1 MKTSETILKRTGYRG
16 LTLCR
21 VMMVL
26 WLIPVTGGM
35 LMLSPWAHARAD
47 QPVIERIDVEIQG
60 GTPER
65 QAKLRSMASRMIQL
79 RPGDRFDDQALAT
92 TISLLEQSGQF
103 SAIHIPDPDLE
114 SASISLVFRL
124 TPVIQVRR
132 IKVTGAFPVFTQTI
146 VRATDYRV
154 GGPFF
159 PDQVEKN
166 TQAVQSVMTE
176 KGYVDAQVRIHTEAA
191 GSLEENL
198 FIEVKKNQPLRTVD
212 IKING
217 NRSFSDTRLKMRMK
231 SYRLPLFFW
240 SRGNKT
246 VSSEVTTDVKEL
258 LSFYRKKGFA
268 EASVDFDLHTDTAQK
283 ISRLKIHIDEGPKYR
298 VSFSGNREFSDRIL
312 KKDLTIWTKG
322 NRNDFGLKRSVKNI
336 RDRYEKAGY
345 RECEVDF
352 TAEIH
357 SKDRKPVRDIQIQI
371 QENTR
376 FLVGNAM
383 IKGVSALDEEAI
395 TPFLNTREKG
405 LFYDGP
411 FVENMPESDR
421 QTLENIYR
429 GQGFEDIQVSAEVT
443 WSQPDEK
450 NRQKA
455 DVVFEVEE
463 GYRKRVTNVMVEGVP
478 EGIELESIHQM
489 IETRKNDYFLPSQVE
504 TDRTAIL
511 SFLGDQGYIHA
522 GAITRIEPDGRD
534 RRVIYQITPGR
545 RATVGGV
552 WVFGNFDTGQD
563 VILRHNPLETDEPV
577 SLNGYLTLQNEIRDL
592 QCLER
597 ANFKALGM
605 QEKLDTVFFT
615 AEVEEKSPRFLE
627 TSIGYDTA
635 RDAYLALSAG
645 NRNWLGTNR
654 KLYLNAGVS
663 GIGYNAMLGV
673 TDYDFLGQR
682 VYTDLNVYASE
693 EELKN
698 QNFGT
703 RKYGSS
709 LMFERPLT
717 RYLTLGT
724 GFGLESREQYPT
736 GRATGIDPDVYAA
749 RGILSATPYLTWSSV
764 DSHARPTRGGYLN
777 ASAGYTRDIFE
788 DLDNFMK
795 YQVKAKYYT
804 QPFSRVVL
812 AFQAMYGTLQN
823 FSSDSQLPD
832 DQLFFLG
839 GISDVRGFDENKLL
853 VDDFG
858 DPVGAKTMMAGSI
871 EARIDLGGNLEL
883 PVFVDAGTLRDAP
896 RAGRN
901 EGVKYTIGSG
911 LRYMTPVG
919 PVGLLYGYR
928 LNPETGEDSGR
939 VHFSI
944 GYTF

>member
-1 MKTSETILKRTGYRG
+1 MNRNGYRRK
-16 LTLCR
+16 TLCR

-26 WLIPVTGGM
+26 WLIMMVAP
-35 LMLSPWAHARAD
+35 ARAGVV
-47 QPVIERIDVEIQG
+47 QPVIDRIEVEIQG

-65 QAKLRSMASRMIQL
+65 QAKLRSMATRMIRFQS
-79 RPGDRFDDQALAT
+79 GDRFDDQALADT
-92 TISLLEQSGQF
+92 VSLLKQSGQF
-103 SAIHIPDPDLE
+103 SAIHVPDPDLD
-114 SASISLVFRL
+114 ASSVFLIFRL
-124 TPVIQVRR
+124 TPVMQVRR
-132 IKVTGAFPVFTQTI
+132 IEVTGAFPVFTQTI
-146 VRATDYRV
+146 VRATNFRV

-166 TQAVQSVMTE
+166 SQRVQSVMTE
-176 KGYVDAQVRIHTEAA
+176 KGYVDARVRIRTEPAD
-191 GSLEENL
+191 SLEMNV
-198 FIEVKKNQPLRTVD
+198 FIDVEKNEPLRTVD
-212 IKING
+212 IEISG
-217 NRSFSDTRLKMRMK
+217 NRTFSDTRLKMRMK
-231 SYRLPLFFW
+231 SYQLPFFFW
-240 SRGNKT
+240 SRGKKT
-246 VSSEVTTDVKEL
+246 VSSEVTADVKEL
-258 LSFYRKKGFA
+258 LSFYWKKGFA
-268 EASVDFDLHTDTAQK
+268 EASVDFDLKTDTEQK

-345 RECEVDF
+345 RDCEVDF
-352 TAEIH
+352 TANIRSE
-357 SKDRKPVRDIQIQI
+357 DRKPVRDIQIQI
-371 QENTR
+371 RENTR
-376 FLVGNAM
+376 FLVGSAM
-383 IKGVSALDEEAI
+383 IRGVSALDEKNI

-411 FVENMPESDR
+411 YVENMPESDR
-421 QTLENIYR
+421 RTLENIYR
-429 GQGFEDIQVSAEVT
+429 GQGFEDTQVSAEVT
-443 WSQPDEK
+443 WNEPDEK

-463 GYRKRVTNVMVEGVP
+463 GYRKRVTKVMFEGMPDDIDPGTV
-478 EGIELESIHQM
+478 HRM
-489 IETRKNDYFLPSQVE
+489 IETRENEYFQPTQVE
-504 TDRTAIL
+504 DDRIAIL
-511 SFLGDQGYIHA
+511 SFLGDHGYIHA
-522 GAITRIEPDGRD
+522 EIVTRIEPDGRD
-534 RRVIYQITPGR
+534 RRVIHQISPGR

-552 WVFGNFDTGQD
+552 WVFGNFDTRDD

-577 SLNGYLTLQNEIRDL
+577 SLNGYLTLQNDIRDL

-597 ANFKALGM
+597 ANFKAVGM

-615 AEVEEKSPRFLE
+615 AEVEEKNPWFLE

-635 RDAYLALSAG
+635 RDAYFAVSAG

-663 GIGYNAMLGV
+663 GIGYDAMLGV

-698 QNFGT
+698 QNFGI
-703 RKYGSS
+703 RKYGSA
-709 LMFERPLT
+709 LMFERQLT
-717 RYLTLGT
+717 RHLTLGT

-736 GRATGIDPDVYAA
+736 GRTTGIDPDVYSA

-764 DSHARPTRGGYLN
+764 NSHARPTEGVYFN

-795 YQVKAKYYT
+795 YQVKAKFYT
-804 QPFSRVVL
+804 QPFSRLVL

-823 FSSDSQLPD
+823 FSADAQLPD
-832 DQLFFLG
+832 DQLFYLG
-839 GISDVRGFDENKLL
+839 GISDVRGFDENELL

-858 DPVGAKTMMAGSI
+858 DPVGGKTMMAGSI

>member
-1 MKTSETILKRTGYRG
+1 MKISETILKSTVKQGRI
-16 LTLCR
+16 LCR
-21 VMMVL
+21 VMMVF
-26 WLIPVTGGM
+26 W
-35 LMLSPWAHARAD
+35 LMLSVTPAHARAD
-47 QPVIERIDVEIQG
+47 QPVIERIDVNIQG

-65 QAKLRSMASRMIQL
+65 QAKLRSMADRMIQL
-79 RPGDRFDDQALAT
+79 RPGDRFDAQALAT
-92 TISLLEQSGQF
+92 TISLLKQSGQF
-103 SAIHIPDPDLE
+103 SAIDIPDPDLDA
-114 SASISLVFRL
+114 ASISLVFRL
-124 TPVIQVRR
+124 TPVMQVRR
-132 IKVTGAFPVFTQTI
+132 IEVSGAFPVFSQTI
-146 VRATDYRV
+146 VRATDFRV

-166 TQAVQSVMTE
+166 SRSVQSVMTE
-176 KGYVDAQVRIHTEAA
+176 KGYVDARVRIRTEPAD
-191 GSLEENL
+191 SLEMNV
-198 FIEVKKNQPLRTVD
+198 FIDVEKNEPLRTVE
-212 IKING
+212 IRING

-231 SYRLPLFFW
+231 SYQLPLFFW
-240 SRGNKT
+240 SRGNRT
-246 VSSEVTTDVKEL
+246 VSSEVAADIKEL
-258 LSFYRKKGFA
+258 MSFYRKKGFA
-268 EASVDFDLHTDTAQK
+268 EAAIDFDLKTDTAQK
-283 ISRLKIHIDEGPKYR
+283 TSRLEIDIDEGPKYR

-336 RDRYEKAGY
+336 RDRYKKAGY
-345 RECEVDF
+345 MECEVDF
-352 TAEIH
+352 TAKSH
-357 SKDRKPVRDIQIQI
+357 SEDRKPVRDIQIQI

-376 FLVGNAM
+376 FLVETTTVKGMSAM
-383 IKGVSALDEEAI
+383 EEKTI
-395 TPFLNTREKG
+395 TPFLNTRGKG

-429 GQGFEDIQVSAEVT
+429 GEGFEGTEVSAQVT
-443 WSQPDEK
+443 WNEPDEK
-450 NRQKA
+450 NRQVA
-455 DVVFEVEE
+455 DVVFAVEE
-463 GYRKRVTNVMVEGVP
+463 GYRQRVTKVMVEGVP
-478 EGIELESIHQM
+478 EHIDPGTVHQVTG
-489 IETRKNDYFLPSQVE
+489 TRENDYFQPAQVE
-504 TDRTAIL
+504 DDRTAIL

-522 GAITRIEPDGRD
+522 EVVTRSEPDGRD
-534 RRVIYQITPGR
+534 RRVIHQISPGL

-552 WVFGNFDTGQD
+552 WVFGNFDTRDD
-563 VILRHNPLETDEPV
+563 VILRHNPLESDEPV
-577 SLNGYLTLQNEIRDL
+577 SLNGYLTLQNGIRDL

-597 ANFKALGM
+597 ANFKAVGM
-605 QEKLDTVFFT
+605 KETLDTVFFT
-615 AEVEEKSPRFLE
+615 AEVEEKNPWFLE

-635 RDAYLALSAG
+635 RDAYLGVSAG

-654 KLYLNAGVS
+654 KLYLNTGVS
-663 GIGYNAMLGV
+663 GIGYDAMLGV

-682 VYTDLNVYASE
+682 VYTDFNVYMSE

-709 LMFERPLT
+709 LMFERQLT
-717 RYLTLGT
+717 RHLTLGT

-736 GRATGIDPDVYAA
+736 GRTTGIDPDVYAA
-749 RGILSATPYLTWSSV
+749 RSILSATPYLTWSSV
-764 DSHARPTRGGYLN
+764 DSHARPTKGVYLN

-788 DLDNFMK
+788 DLDHFMK
-795 YQVKAKYYT
+795 YQVKAKYYF
-804 QPFSRVVL
+804 QPFSRLVL

-832 DQLFFLG
+832 DQLFYLG
-839 GISDVRGFDENKLL
+839 GISDVRGFDENELL

-871 EARIDLGGNLEL
+871 EARINLGGNLEL

>member
-1 MKTSETILKRTGYRG
+1 
-16 LTLCR
+16 
-21 VMMVL
+21 MMVL
-26 WLIPVTGGM
+26 WLIMMAAP
-35 LMLSPWAHARAD
+35 ARAGAV
-47 QPVIERIDVEIQG
+47 QPVIERIEVEIQG
-60 GTPER
+60 GTPDR
-65 QAKLRSMASRMIQL
+65 QAKLRSMATRMIRFQS
-79 RPGDRFDDQALAT
+79 GDRFDDQALADT
-92 TISLLEQSGQF
+92 VSLLKQSGQF
-103 SAIHIPDPDLE
+103 SAIHVPDPDLDA
-114 SASISLVFRL
+114 ASVSLIFRL
-124 TPVIQVRR
+124 TPVMQVRR
-132 IKVTGAFPVFTQTI
+132 IEVTGAFPVFTQTI
-146 VRATDYRV
+146 VRATNFRV

-166 TQAVQSVMTE
+166 SQRVQSVMME
-176 KGYVDAQVRIHTEAA
+176 KGYVDARVRIRTEPAD
-191 GSLEENL
+191 SLEMNV
-198 FIEVKKNQPLRTVD
+198 FIDVEKNEPLRTVH
-212 IKING
+212 IEIIG
-217 NRSFSDTRLKMRMK
+217 NRTFSDTRLKMRMK
-231 SYRLPLFFW
+231 SYQLPFFFW
-240 SRGNKT
+240 SRGKKT
-246 VSSEVTTDVKEL
+246 VSSEVTADVKEL

-268 EASVDFDLHTDTAQK
+268 EASVDFDLQTDTAQK

-312 KKDLTIWTKG
+312 KKDLSIWTKG

-345 RECEVDF
+345 RDCEVDY
-352 TAEIH
+352 TANIR
-357 SKDRKPVRDIQIQI
+357 SKDRKPVRDIQIKI

-376 FLVGNAM
+376 FLVGTAM
-383 IKGVSALDEEAI
+383 IRGVSALDEKNI
-395 TPFLNTREKG
+395 TPLLNTREKG

-411 FVENMPESDR
+411 YVENMPESDR
-421 QTLENIYR
+421 RTLENIYR
-429 GQGFEDIQVSAEVT
+429 GQGFEDTQVSAEVT
-443 WSQPDEK
+443 WNEPDEK

-463 GYRKRVTNVMVEGVP
+463 GYRKRVTKVVVEGMP
-478 EGIELESIHQM
+478 DGIDPGTVHRM
-489 IETRKNDYFLPSQVE
+489 IETRENEYFQPSQVE
-504 TDRTAIL
+504 DDRIAIL
-511 SFLGDQGYIHA
+511 SFLGDHGYIHA
-522 GAITRIEPDGRD
+522 EVVTRNEPDGRD
-534 RRVIYQITPGR
+534 RRVIHQISPGR

-552 WVFGNFDTGQD
+552 WVFGNFDTRDD

-577 SLNGYLTLQNEIRDL
+577 SLNGYLTLQNDIRDL

-597 ANFKALGM
+597 ANFKAVGM

-615 AEVEEKSPRFLE
+615 AEVEEKNPWFLE

-635 RDAYLALSAG
+635 RDAYFAVSAG

-663 GIGYNAMLGV
+663 GIGYDAMLGV

-703 RKYGSS
+703 RKYGSA
-709 LMFERPLT
+709 LMFERQLT
-717 RYLTLGT
+717 RHLTLGT

-736 GRATGIDPDVYAA
+736 GRTTGIDPDVYSA

-764 DSHARPTRGGYLN
+764 DSHARPTKGVYLN

-804 QPFSRVVL
+804 QPFSRLVL

-823 FSSDSQLPD
+823 FSADAQLPD
-832 DQLFFLG
+832 DQLFYLG
-839 GISDVRGFDENKLL
+839 GISDVRGFDENELL

-858 DPVGAKTMMAGSI
+858 DPVGGKTMMAGSI

-901 EGVKYTIGSG
+901 EGVKYTVGSG

-928 LNPETGEDSGR
+928 LNPETGEDWGR

>member
-1 MKTSETILKRTGYRG
+1 MKRTRQQGM
-16 LTLCR
+16 TLCR

-26 WLIPVTGGM
+26 WLIPVMTGM
-35 LMLSPWAHARAD
+35 IMSFTSAHARAD
-47 QPVIERIDVEIQG
+47 QPVIERIDVDIQG

-65 QAKLRSMASRMIQL
+65 QAKLHAMAGRMIQFQ
-79 RPGDRFDDQALAT
+79 PGDRFDAQALAT
-92 TISLLEQSGQF
+92 TITLLKQSGRF
-103 SAIHIPDPDLE
+103 SAIDVPDPDLDA
-114 SASISLVFRL
+114 ASTPLTFRL
-124 TPVIQVRR
+124 TPVALVRR
-132 IKVTGAFPVFTQTI
+132 IKVNGAFPVFSQSI

-166 TQAVQSVMTE
+166 VQAVQSVMME
-176 KGYVDAQVRIHTEAA
+176 KGYVDAQVNIRTETAE
-191 GSLEENL
+191 SLEKNV
-198 FIEVKKNQPLRTVD
+198 FIEVEKNEPLRTVE
-212 IKING
+212 IEING
-217 NRSFSDTRLKMRMK
+217 NRNFSDTRLKMRMK
-231 SYRLPLFFW
+231 SYQLPLFFW
-240 SRGNKT
+240 SRGEKT
-246 VSSEVTTDVKEL
+246 DSSEVAADVKEL

-268 EASVDFDLHTDTAQK
+268 EAAVDFDLQTDTAQK
-283 ISRLKIHIDEGPKYR
+283 TSRLKIHIDEGPKYR

-336 RDRYEKAGY
+336 RNRYEKAGY
-345 RECEVDF
+345 KECEVDF
-352 TAEIH
+352 TAKIRSE
-357 SKDRKPVRDIQIQI
+357 DRQPVKEIQIQI

-376 FLVGNAM
+376 YLVETTT
-383 IKGVSALDEEAI
+383 IKGVNTLNEKKIASH
-395 TPFLNTREKG
+395 LNTRGKG
-405 LFYDGP
+405 MFYDGP
-411 FVENMPESDR
+411 YVENMPESDR

-429 GQGFEDIQVSAEVT
+429 GQGFENTQVSAEVT
-443 WSQPDEK
+443 WNEPDEK

-463 GYRKRVTNVMVEGVP
+463 GYRKQVTEVMVEGIPDGIKP
-478 EGIELESIHQM
+478 EALHQIIEI
-489 IETRKNDYFLPSQVE
+489 RKNQYFLPSQVGD
-504 TDRTAIL
+504 DRTEIL
-511 SFLGDQGYIHA
+511 SFLGDQGYIYA
-522 GAITRIEPDGRD
+522 EVFTRIEPDGRD
-534 RRVIYQITPGR
+534 CKVIYRIVSGR

-552 WVFGNFDTGQD
+552 WVFGNFDTRDD
-563 VILRHNPLETDEPV
+563 VILRHNTLEKDAPV
-577 SLNGYLTLQNEIRDL
+577 SLNGFLDLQNDIRDL

-597 ANFKALGM
+597 ANFRAVGI

-615 AEVEEKSPRFLE
+615 AEVEEKNPWFLE

-635 RDAYLALSAG
+635 KDAYLAVSAG

-663 GIGYNAMLGV
+663 GVGYEAVMGV

-682 VYTDLNVYASE
+682 VYTDVNIYASE

-709 LMFERPLT
+709 LMFEKQLT
-717 RYLTLGT
+717 RNLMLGT
-724 GFGLESREQYPT
+724 RFGLESREQYLT
-736 GRATGIDPDVYAA
+736 GRDTAIDPDIYAA
-749 RGILSATPYLTWSSV
+749 RGILSATPFVTWSSV
-764 DSHARPTRGGYLN
+764 DSHARPTRGVYLN

-795 YQVKAKYYT
+795 YEVKAKYYV
-804 QPFSRVVL
+804 QPFSRLVL

-823 FSSDSQLPD
+823 FSADAQLPD
-832 DQLFFLG
+832 DQLFYLG
-839 GISDVRGFDENKLL
+839 GISDVRGFDENELL

-858 DPVGAKTMMAGSI
+858 DPVGGKTRMAGSI

-883 PVFVDAGTLRDAP
+883 PVFVDAGTLQDAP

-901 EGVKYTIGSG
+901 EGFKYTIGSG

>member
-1 MKTSETILKRTGYRG
+1 MKRTRQQGM
-16 LTLCR
+16 TLCR

-26 WLIPVTGGM
+26 WLIPVMTGM
-35 LMLSPWAHARAD
+35 IMSFTSAHARAD
-47 QPVIERIDVEIQG
+47 QPVIERIDVNIQG
-60 GTPER
+60 GTPDR
-65 QAKLRSMASRMIQL
+65 QAKLHAMAGRMIQFQ
-79 RPGDRFDDQALAT
+79 PGDRFDAQALAT
-92 TISLLEQSGQF
+92 TITLLKQSGRF
-103 SAIHIPDPDLE
+103 SAIDVPDPDLDA
-114 SASISLVFRL
+114 ASTPLTFRL
-124 TPVIQVRR
+124 TPVALVRR
-132 IKVTGAFPVFTQTI
+132 IKVNGAFPVFSQSI

-166 TQAVQSVMTE
+166 VQAVQSVMME
-176 KGYVDAQVRIHTEAA
+176 KGYVDAQVNIRTETAE
-191 GSLEENL
+191 SLEKNV
-198 FIEVKKNQPLRTVD
+198 FIEVEKNEPLRTVE
-212 IKING
+212 IEING
-217 NRSFSDTRLKMRMK
+217 NRNFSDTRLKMRMK
-231 SYRLPLFFW
+231 SYQLPLFFW
-240 SRGNKT
+240 SRGEKT
-246 VSSEVTTDVKEL
+246 DSSEVAADVKEL

-268 EASVDFDLHTDTAQK
+268 EAAVDFDLQTDTAQK
-283 ISRLKIHIDEGPKYR
+283 TSRLKIHIDEGPKYR

-336 RDRYEKAGY
+336 RNRYEKAGY
-345 RECEVDF
+345 KECEVDF
-352 TAEIH
+352 TAKIRSE
-357 SKDRKPVRDIQIQI
+357 DRQPVKEIQIQI

-376 FLVGNAM
+376 YLVETTT
-383 IKGVSALDEEAI
+383 IKGVNTLNEKKIASH
-395 TPFLNTREKG
+395 LNTRGKG
-405 LFYDGP
+405 MFYDGP
-411 FVENMPESDR
+411 YVENMPESDR

-429 GQGFEDIQVSAEVT
+429 GQGFENTQVSAEVT
-443 WSQPDEK
+443 WNEPDEK

-463 GYRKRVTNVMVEGVP
+463 GYRKQVTEVMVEGIP
-478 EGIELESIHQM
+478 DGIEPEALHQI
-489 IETRKNDYFLPSQVE
+489 IEIRKNQYFLPSQVGD
-504 TDRTAIL
+504 DRTEIL
-511 SFLGDQGYIHA
+511 SFLGDQGYIYA
-522 GAITRIEPDGRD
+522 EVFTRIEPDGRD
-534 RRVIYQITPGR
+534 CKVIYRIVPGR

-552 WVFGNFDTGQD
+552 WVFGNFDTRDD
-563 VILRHNPLETDEPV
+563 VILRHNTLEKDAPV
-577 SLNGYLTLQNEIRDL
+577 SLNGFLDLQNDIRDL

-597 ANFKALGM
+597 ANFRAVGI

-615 AEVEEKSPRFLE
+615 AEVEEKNPWFLE

-635 RDAYLALSAG
+635 KDAYLAVSAG

-663 GIGYNAMLGV
+663 GVGYEAVMGV

-682 VYTDLNVYASE
+682 VYTDVNIYASE

-709 LMFERPLT
+709 LMFEKQLT
-717 RYLTLGT
+717 RNLMLGT
-724 GFGLESREQYPT
+724 RFGLESREQYPT
-736 GRATGIDPDVYAA
+736 GRDTAIDPDIYAA
-749 RGILSATPYLTWSSV
+749 RGILSATPFVTWSSV
-764 DSHARPTRGGYLN
+764 DSHARPTRGVYLN

-795 YQVKAKYYT
+795 YEVKAKYYV
-804 QPFSRVVL
+804 QPFSRLVL

-823 FSSDSQLPD
+823 FSADAQLPD
-832 DQLFFLG
+832 DQLFYLG
-839 GISDVRGFDENKLL
+839 GISDVRGFDENELL

-858 DPVGAKTMMAGSI
+858 DPVGGKTRMAGSI

-883 PVFVDAGTLRDAP
+883 PVFVDAGTLQDAP

-901 EGVKYTIGSG
+901 EGFKYTIGSG